1 MAEDGIEKGPGNLT
15 NRGRISGLE
24 KKVEASVARRLRAP
38 PTGANPQ
45 GLFTGTGAAYAA
57 TATGA

>member
-38 PTGANPQ
+38 PESATPQ
-45 GLFTGTGAAYAA
+45 DLFPSEGAAYAA